1 LRSRSGRTMGPAE
14 VFARSFERFL
24 LFAGRHGDCRVH
36 RNPDLFDGKAYS
48 PDAFFEA
55 TAGYFDRPWD
65 FFVTADRAPA
75 VHEATGAPGASRRT
89 YRMLSFPSPLP
100 SGYPEN
106 DVVPFKWF
114 EGKPRSRAVVLFA
127 PGWPR
132 QGQSFEERFS
142 AEIAAA
148 GVDVALLTVPFHQA
162 RTPSGAYS
170 GEYFIS
176 SNVLWT
182 VANFRQFVA
191 EIRLLVRW
199 MRERYDYIGLLGM
212 SSGGVQ
218 AGLANLCEDVDF
230 YFPLMSAC
238 DLGGLMWTSSIT
250 KVMRG
255 ELEAAG
261 IDAVAL
267 EKMWSICDLAVLGKQ
282 RGARFCKQY
291 LTRFDGIIPPPFQMK
306 LWEVLG
312 KPPRRDLAV
321 SHFSV
326 VFALPSVARDLGAFV
341 RRCVPLD
348 ASATFSTPAP
358 APEAR

>member
-1 LRSRSGRTMGPAE
+1 MGPAE

-24 LFAGRHGDCRVH
+24 LFVGRHGDCRVH
-36 RNPDLFDGKAYS
+36 RNPDLFDGRAYS
-48 PDAFFEA
+48 ADEFYAA
-55 TAGYFDRPWD
+55 TAPYFERPWD
-65 FFVTADRAPA
+65 FYTNPIGVPDVR
-75 VHEATGAPGASRRT
+75 EAMPPPGERHTRYRR
-89 YRMLSFPSPLP
+89 LSFRSPYA

-114 EGKPRSRAVVLFA
+114 EGTPRSRAVLLFA

-132 QGQSFEERFS
+132 QGQSIEERFS
-142 AEIAAA
+142 AEIARA

-162 RTPSGAYS
+162 RTPPGAYS

-191 EIRLLVRW
+191 EIRALVRW
-199 MRERYDYIGLLGM
+199 MRERYDYVGLLGM

-238 DLGGLMWTSSIT
+238 DAGGLMWTSSIT
-250 KVMRG
+250 KVMRSQ
-255 ELEAAG
+255 LEAAG
-261 IDAVAL
+261 IDAPAL
-267 EKMWSICDLAVLGKQ
+267 EKFWSICDLAVLGKQ
-282 RGARFCKQY
+282 RSARYCKQY
-291 LTRFDGIIPPPFQMK
+291 LSRFDGIVPPPFQLK
-306 LWEVLG
+306 LWEVLER
-312 KPPRRDLAV
+312 PERRDLAV

-326 VFALPSVARDLGAFV
+326 VFALPSVARDLAAFV
-341 RRCVPLD
+341 VRCVPLRAA
-348 ASATFSTPAP
+348 ASYSAP
-358 APEAR
+358 ARVPEAG